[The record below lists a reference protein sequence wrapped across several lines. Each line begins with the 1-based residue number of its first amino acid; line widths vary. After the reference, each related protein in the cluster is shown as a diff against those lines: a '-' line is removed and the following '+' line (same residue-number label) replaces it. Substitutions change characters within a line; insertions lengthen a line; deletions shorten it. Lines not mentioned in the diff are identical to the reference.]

1 MTGMNLNDM
10 ELEVKNRDNELMRQ
24 AYTQAQ
30 LKQRYLKLKKM
41 DEQAIVQ
48 ENIDKIRAELKKNK
62 LIDIDR
68 EPALFFR
75 VIKNKTEVYDIITRA
90 FSRKKRWNELP
101 HGLDLR
107 NSWNFLWS
115 WSKIRID
122 ISKLL
127 VWQKCNHFPQSK
139 QL

>member
-1 MTGMNLNDM
+1 MLFYS
-10 ELEVKNRDNELMRQ
+10 DNEVMRQ

-41 DEQAIVQ
+41 DSEEIVQ
-48 ENIDKIRAELKKNK
+48 ENIEKIKAELKKNK

-68 EPALFFR
+68 EASLFFR
-75 VIKNKTEVYDIITRA
+75 VVKNKTEVYDIITRA

-107 NSWNFLWS
+107 NSWNFMWS

-127 VWQKCNHFPQSK
+127 VWQKCNHFPQSR
-139 QL
+139 QI

>member
-1 MTGMNLNDM
+1 
-10 ELEVKNRDNELMRQ
+10 
-24 AYTQAQ
+24 
-30 LKQRYLKLKKM
+30 M
-41 DEQAIVQ
+41 DEESIVQ
-48 ENIDKIRAELKKNK
+48 ENIEKIKQELQKNK
-62 LIDIDR
+62 LINLDK
-68 EPALFFR
+68 EPTLFFR
-75 VIKNKTEVYDIITRA
+75 VIKNRQEVYDIITRA

-127 VWQKCNHFPQSK
+127 VWQKCNHFPQSRQMCRK
-139 QL
+139 DNLK

>member
-1 MTGMNLNDM
+1 M
-10 ELEVKNRDNELMRQ
+10 ELEVKNRDNDMLRQ

-30 LKQRYLKLKKM
+30 LKQRYMKLKKM
-41 DEQAIVQ
+41 DEESIVQ
-48 ENIDKIRAELKKNK
+48 ENIEKIKQELNKNE
-62 LIDIDR
+62 LIDIDK
-68 EPALFFR
+68 EPTLFFR
-75 VIKNKTEVYDIITRA
+75 VIKNRQEVYDIITRA
-90 FSRKKRWNELP
+90 FARKKRWNELP

-127 VWQKCNHFPQSK
+127 VWQKCNHFPQSR
-139 QL
+139 QMILF